1 MGSLGRTLGGDDLV
15 HLLLGDHDAGR
26 QRAVA
31 RQVGVGLLERGA
43 FAQQHRLG
51 LLQRDLIPRPID
63 PEQHV
68 AALDLLVVL
77 DEHLSDEAGDIGSN
91 RHHVGANVTIT
102 GPGRFK
108 IIIPQLVAGPERG
121 KHHDTG
127 QREAA

>member
-1 MGSLGRTLGGDDLV
+1 MGGLGRTLGGDDLV

-63 PEQHV
+63 PEQDV

-77 DEHLSDEAGDIGSN
+77 DEHLGDEAGDIRSDRN
-91 RHHVGANVTIT
+91 HVGANVTIT

-127 QREAA
+127 QREAT